1 MSIQLEAAKARI
13 ATLEEQKRIYS
24 EKRAMRFEELKALVR
39 SEDIPTSY
47 YEWPFEDPTAE
58 QVEQWGVDP
67 VAAAYSKQIVELVKM
82 IEEDKQNEAY
92 QEKIIVE
99 TGRGIN
105 YVRELDR
112 DILRVVMCEEMW
124 RAAEYKHR
132 MAPIGEHITV
142 LETTFRAHPNHGA
155 IYWMIREDTP
165 TRWRRV
171 KYMY

>member
-1 MSIQLEAAKARI
+1 MSIQLESAKARI
-13 ATLEEQKRIYS
+13 ATLEEQKRIYC
-24 EKRAMRFEELKALVR
+24 EKRSMRFEELKALVR
-39 SEDIPTSY
+39 HEDIPTSY
-47 YEWPFEDPTAE
+47 YSWPFQNPTVE
-58 QVEQWGVDP
+58 QLEQWGADA
-67 VAAAYSKQIVELVKM
+67 VAAAYSKHVVELVKM

-105 YVRELDR
+105 YIQELDH
-112 DILRVVMCEEMW
+112 DMLRIIMCEEIW

-132 MAPIGEHITV
+132 MAPIGEFVRV
-142 LETTFRAHPNHGA
+142 LETTFRGHPNHGA
-155 IYWMIREDTP
+155 IYWMQREDTA